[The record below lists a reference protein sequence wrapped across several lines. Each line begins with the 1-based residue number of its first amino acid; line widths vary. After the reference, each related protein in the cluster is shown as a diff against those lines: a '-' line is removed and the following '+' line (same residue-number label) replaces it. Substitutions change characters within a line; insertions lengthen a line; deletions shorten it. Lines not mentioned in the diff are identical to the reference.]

1 LAKFSDGERSTVFL
15 KAAKWETRRDKHK
28 AVLKQAK
35 GKGLVSGQNNRTVSP
50 TLMRA

>member
-28 AVLKQAK
+28 AVLNQAK